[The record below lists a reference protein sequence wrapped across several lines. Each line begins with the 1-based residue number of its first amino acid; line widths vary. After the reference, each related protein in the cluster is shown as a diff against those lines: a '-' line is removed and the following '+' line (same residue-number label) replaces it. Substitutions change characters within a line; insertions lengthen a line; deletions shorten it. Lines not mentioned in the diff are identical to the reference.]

1 MDMISWAIR
10 NNWSCLGRDVI
21 RSELYSINSEC
32 TVEND
37 LWMRVRG
44 DLGESA
50 DRKRVEARTIVLH

>member
-10 NNWSCLGRDVI
+10 NNWRCLGRDVTCT
-21 RSELYSINSEC
+21 ELYSINSEC
-32 TVEND
+32 SVEND
-37 LWMRVRG
+37 LWMHVRG